1 MVSNFTI
8 QSLQDL
14 LTFPFKTSDGRKKLL
29 IAGLFGFGSFIIPIL
44 PALFL
49 IGYGGLIMQRMIL
62 EKSEPFLPEWNDWD
76 KMLKLGVKLFGAGF
90 IYGLPAFAIMV
101 IGYLGMLV
109 PAILT
114 SSYSANS
121 NSAMDR
127 FLGIQLF
134 GMFGGM
140 ACFGCGLFL
149 ALALWAVLPVVL
161 SHVAATNS
169 FSAAFHIKDWWKIL
183 RVNLGGFIVTL
194 ILIGG
199 LYMVMVLAAEVF
211 YMTIVLC
218 IVIPFLFAFIFA
230 YLMIMANV
238 LFAQAYREAV
248 AKLAAQVV

>member
-1 MVSNFTI
+1 MAANFTI

-29 IAGLFGFGSFIIPIL
+29 IAGLLGLGSFIVPIL
-44 PALFL
+44 PTLFL
-49 IGYGGLIMQRMIL
+49 IGYGGLIMQRMII
-62 EKSEPFLPEWNDWD
+62 ENSEPFLPEWNDWN
-76 KMLKLGVKLFGAGF
+76 KMLKLGLKLFGAGF
-90 IYGLPAFAIMV
+90 IYSLPAMTIMV
-101 IGYLGMLV
+101 IGYFGMLV
-109 PAILT
+109 PAILS
-114 SSYSANS
+114 SSYGANS
-121 NSAMDR
+121 NSALDR
-127 FLGIQLF
+127 FLGLQLF
-134 GMFGGM
+134 GIFGGM
-140 ACFGCGLFL
+140 ACFGFGLFL

-169 FSAAFHIKDWWKIL
+169 FSAAFNIKDWWKIL
-183 RVNLGGFIVTL
+183 RINLGGFLVTL

-199 LYMVMVLAAEVF
+199 LYMVMVLAAEVL

-248 AKLAAQVV
+248 AKLAAKVA

>member
-1 MVSNFTI
+1 MAANFTI

-29 IAGLFGFGSFIIPIL
+29 IAGLLGLGSFIIPIL
-44 PALFL
+44 PTLFL

-62 EKSEPFLPEWNDWD
+62 EKSEPFLPEWSDWN
-76 KMLKLGVKLFGAGF
+76 KMLKLGLKLFGVGF
-90 IYGLPAFAIMV
+90 IYSLPALVIM
-101 IGYLGMLV
+101 IFGYLAMLV

-114 SSYSANS
+114 SSYSAQS
-121 NSAMDR
+121 NSYIDR
-127 FLGIQLF
+127 FLGFQLF

-140 ACFGCGLFL
+140 ACFGFGLFL

-169 FSAAFHIKDWWKIL
+169 FSAAFHVKDWWKIL
-183 RVNLGGFIVTL
+183 RVNLGGFLVTL

-211 YMTIVLC
+211 YMTIILC
-218 IVIPFLFAFIFA
+218 IVIPILFAFIFA

-238 LFAQAYREAV
+238 LFAEAYREAV
-248 AKLAAQVV
+248 AKLAAQVA

>member
-1 MVSNFTI
+1 MAANFTI

-29 IAGLFGFGSFIIPIL
+29 IAGLLGLGSFIIPIL
-44 PALFL
+44 PTLFL

-62 EKSEPFLPEWNDWD
+62 EKSEPFLPEWNDWN
-76 KMLKLGVKLFGAGF
+76 KMLKLGLKLFGAGF
-90 IYGLPAFAIMV
+90 VYSLPATLIMV

-109 PAILT
+109 PAFLT
-114 SSYSANS
+114 SFYDGQS
-121 NSAMDR
+121 NSAIER
-127 FLGIQLF
+127 FLGLQLF
-134 GMFGGM
+134 GLFGGM
-140 ACFGCGLFL
+140 ACFGIGLFL

-183 RVNLGGFIVTL
+183 RVNLGGFLVTL

-211 YMTIVLC
+211 YLTIILC

-230 YLMIMANV
+230 YLLIMANV
-238 LFAQAYREAV
+238 LFAQAYREAIGKLSTQV
-248 AKLAAQVV
+248 A

>member
-1 MVSNFTI
+1 M
-8 QSLQDL
+8 
-14 LTFPFKTSDGRKKLL
+14 
-29 IAGLFGFGSFIIPIL
+29 
-44 PALFL
+44 
-49 IGYGGLIMQRMIL
+49 
-62 EKSEPFLPEWNDWD
+62 
-76 KMLKLGVKLFGAGF
+76 
-90 IYGLPAFAIMV
+90 AIMV

-109 PAILT
+109 PTILT
-114 SSYSANS
+114 SSSGAYS

-127 FLGIQLF
+127 FLGLQLF
-134 GMFGGM
+134 GIFGGM
-140 ACFGCGLFL
+140 ACFGFGLFL

-183 RVNLGGFIVTL
+183 RVNLGGFLVTL

-248 AKLAAQVV
+248 AKLAAQVA